1 MRTSALPIILIAVAT
16 ISCSNTVGQPV
27 SQDELNYRA
36 CEKYFDCGQGRYC
49 STQGLCWSDCRTS
62 ADCVLLDKGPLCNM
76 FGECVQPGGTEDCE
90 QHSDCGEG
98 IYCNGRCSSSGAV
111 CGSANDCPFDGE
123 KCQGKCAPSCATE
136 NDCMGFEEQELECAP
151 VGQCLLPGWEK
162 WIPAGELPPT
172 TCKKDSQCRSLG
184 WNWVCECPKE
194 TDPITGLQICS
205 GGAQSV
211 CTKNNTPLNFGD
223 GPSNSPAHAFRGV
236 WGMRM
241 EIAVVTLGLPLV
253 NKQNTYS
260 SNLILVKATHKT
272 GDTLE
277 LEEKICDIQLTNF
290 IDSDE
295 PFDDMAWMV
304 IPLRYLRSLP
314 IGRQRVQ
321 LRSANTNDAFETS
334 KYTELRGC
342 VLEDPEN
349 DPLPTR
355 HDFDADPNDPRF
367 WDEDEDGNVAIT
379 TLMDGVLRGAIYN
392 VQRWSAVYHGTILD
406 PDHIKGLSSINN
418 EQLVISASN
427 PTLVYDTQTEIHP
440 QQDRTYFRMQR
451 LDDDAS
457 CADLIR
463 MASRDDSWLKHTPH
477 LNDVPDP
484 K

>member
-1 MRTSALPIILIAVAT
+1 MRTTGLLITLTCLAAGACTNT
-16 ISCSNTVGQPV
+16 IGQPY
-27 SQDELNYRA
+27 SLDELNYRQ

-49 STQGLCWSDCRTS
+49 SQEGLCWSDCRSS
-62 ADCVLLDKGPLCNM
+62 ADCALLDKGPLCNL
-76 FGECVQPGGTEDCE
+76 FGECVEPGGTRSCE
-90 QHSDCGEG
+90 QHADCEPG

-111 CGSANDCPFDGE
+111 CGSADECPFDGE
-123 KCQGKCAPSCATE
+123 KCEGKCAPACATE
-136 NDCMGFEEQELECAP
+136 NDCVGFEESDLQCAP

-172 TCKKDSQCRSLG
+172 TCSRDSHCKALG
-184 WNWVCECPKE
+184 WNWECDCPKE
-194 TDPITGLQICS
+194 TDPFTGLSVCA
-205 GGAQSV
+205 GGAKSL
-211 CTKNNTPLNFGD
+211 CTKQQDPLDFGH
-223 GPSNSPAHAFRGV
+223 GPESSPAHSFRGV

-260 SNLILVKATHKT
+260 SNLILVKASHRE

-277 LEEKICDIQLTNF
+277 LEEKLCDIQLTNF

-304 IPLRYLRSLP
+304 IPLRYLSSLP
-314 IGRQRVQ
+314 IAHQSVQ
-321 LRSANTNDAFETS
+321 LHSATVGDAFETS
-334 KYTELRGC
+334 KSLEVRGC
-342 VLEDPEN
+342 VLADLEN

-355 HDFDADPNDPRF
+355 FDFDANPDDSRF
-367 WDEDEDGNVAIT
+367 WDEDEDGHVAIT

-406 PDHIKGLSSINN
+406 PDHIKGLATIVN

-427 PTLVYDTQTEIHP
+427 PTLVYDTETEIHP
-440 QQDRTYFRMQR
+440 QEDRTYFRMQR

-457 CADLIR
+457 CADLVR
-463 MASRDDSWLKHTPH
+463 QASRDDSWLRHTPH

-484 K
+484 